1 MQNLSS
7 LETLLLFT
15 FVVLLVAI
23 LFVVGMCLRHG
34 CLNRLSRSEDPN
46 EEVPIPT
53 RFQRLTTNHAIAP
66 RKESTLPKVW
76 VDSTCGTESHRDRIT
91 KF

>member
-7 LETLLLFT
+7 LEILLLFT

-46 EEVPIPT
+46 EEVPIPA
-53 RFQRLTTNHAIAP
+53 RFQRFAPNRTVAP
-66 RKESTLPKVW
+66 RKESPLPKVW
-76 VDSTCGTESHRDRIT
+76 VDNTCSTESHRDQIT